1 MSSLSSELEFV
12 IDLLELVE
20 LELRLRSDEYE
31 LTLRSV
37 EYELTLRSDEYELTL
52 RSVEYELTLRPVEY
66 ELRLRSVEHELTLRS
81 VELEPKLELT
91 LTPTLPS
98 PTQRALSPSKPSSLP
113 FLPSSLLKD
122 TQAQF
127 CRKDKST

>member
-20 LELRLRSDEYE
+20 LELRLRSVEYE

-37 EYELTLRSDEYELTL
+37 EY
-52 RSVEYELTLRPVEY
+52 
-66 ELRLRSVEHELTLRS
+66 ELTLRS

-122 TQAQF
+122 RQAQF

>member
-20 LELRLRSDEYE
+20 LELRLRSVEYE

-37 EYELTLRSDEYELTL
+37 EYELTLRSVEYELTL
-52 RSVEYELTLRPVEY
+52 RSVEYELT
-66 ELRLRSVEHELTLRS
+66 LRSVEHELTLRS